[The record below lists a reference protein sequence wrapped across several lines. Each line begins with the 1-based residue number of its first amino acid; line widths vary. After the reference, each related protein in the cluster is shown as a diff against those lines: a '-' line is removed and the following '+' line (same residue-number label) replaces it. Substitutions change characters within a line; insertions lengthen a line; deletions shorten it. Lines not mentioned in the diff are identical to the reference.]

1 MLDPQIAGKLRETLD
16 INEAE
21 MADLSPRLEGV
32 MAMCAGA
39 EKVRII
45 AEVMS
50 SVNCLAGIRKGHKL
64 VFNILPFMLNTEE
77 TNCPLCMRALTP
89 IMPHCHGMWELALN
103 GVKHTPRGQAR
114 MAGCMDPGLDWGG
127 LGHVRFKIHLRS
139 EK

>member
-89 IMPHCHGMWELALN
+89 I
-103 GVKHTPRGQAR
+103 
-114 MAGCMDPGLDWGG
+114 
-127 LGHVRFKIHLRS
+127 
-139 EK
+139 